1 MNALP
6 IAIAGT
12 QQLEP
17 RWSMKCMSDSLSV
30 QYKLRVRAFWRLWAN
45 KGRHVDN
52 AITISER
59 RGLCTLSKKV
69 PTLTPNS
76 DSGWKQPNFKWNIFV
91 GASVWI
97 EHTSPHVALSSL
109 GAWGLTPYQR
119 GAGPDM
125 QDKPKVFSYFRHCVQ
140 SPCWDSWSTSASCSV
155 SNAEDK
161 RQTRLL
167 TLSTFPLLYKH
178 LCKDSSYSVIVAV
191 GATLKLDISRK

>member
-76 DSGWKQPNFKWNIFV
+76 DSGWKQHNFKWNIFV
-91 GASVWI
+91 WVHLSELNTPPLMLRYLRWEREGLLPIRGVLVQTCRTNPKSSHISVTVCNRLAGTPDRHLLPAQCLTQKTKGKHGCSLW
-97 EHTSPHVALSSL
+97 ALFL
-109 GAWGLTPYQR
+109 
-119 GAGPDM
+119 
-125 QDKPKVFSYFRHCVQ
+125 YFINICVKI
-140 SPCWDSWSTSASCSV
+140 AV
-155 SNAEDK
+155 
-161 RQTRLL
+161 
-167 TLSTFPLLYKH
+167 TLSLWLSEQH
-178 LCKDSSYSVIVAV
+178 WS
-191 GATLKLDISRK
+191 